1 MSRFI
6 LPIFQFKYEIGVKF
20 YPIFTVLTLG
30 SPPLI
35 EIFFT
40 FKCCGF
46 FLAKYN
52 LLLFF
57 KYQTR
62 LFIGSPP
69 LLPKLTTTT
78 SISSPPWSQTSNP
91 TLATTLFSHGSGMP
105 LSLSLFVGSS
115 FNGFKKWDCL
125 AFCIYRGIRKMKDL
139 LPSQILN
146 EKLPWFLQKCAQTF
160 DSDLRYKNDL
170 WYLRIWLRLVFY

>member
-1 MSRFI
+1 MTNAFFVPLIYIYNNRWSREKLKLEFLIRVLILCHVFRFI
-6 LPIFQFKYEIGVKF
+6 LLIFQFKYEIGVKF

-78 SISSPPWSQTSNP
+78 SISSPPWSQTSNS

-105 LSLSLFVGSS
+105 LSLSLSLCG
-115 FNGFKKWDCL
+115 
-125 AFCIYRGIRKMKDL
+125 
-139 LPSQILN
+139 
-146 EKLPWFLQKCAQTF
+146 
-160 DSDLRYKNDL
+160 
-170 WYLRIWLRLVFY
+170 